1 MLMPCQTRRAFLS
14 SVGGTAL
21 LAACGEQRS
30 ATTKQT
36 TNAAAAAAAPG
47 EIVLNRGNAA
57 EPLSLDPHH
66 ANSVWEDNILGD
78 LMIGLTTDSVDGEP
92 IPGAAEKWEQSE
104 DGKTWTF
111 HLRDH
116 LWSDGQPVTAED
128 FVFAWRRILDPKTA
142 SPYGYYLYLIKNA
155 EAVNA
160 SKMPLTA
167 LGVKAPDAKTL
178 VVELEHPAPYLLE
191 YLMHFTTSPLPRHL
205 VEARGDAWTK
215 AGTYVSNG
223 PYNLAE
229 WSPNDHVTLLKNK
242 SFYDADNVKIDR
254 AIFYP
259 TTDYGAA
266 LKRLRAGELDIQD
279 RMPAQEIDWLK
290 KNMPEIVRL
299 DPILVTELLVC
310 NMTRKPFDDVRVRE
324 ALSLA
329 LDRETIVNKIEKV
342 GDPPAYGMIPPATAN
357 YPGGVALS
365 FKNMPFPERLKRARD
380 LMREAGFGPDKLL
393 RTSLLI
399 RSAAPDRRRIPVA
412 IQQMWTQIYVD
423 AQILQLDASIF
434 YNTIETGDFDIA
446 NAGWSADFN
455 DASTFLELLRKDN
468 PNNWGHYNNP
478 EYDKLLD
485 QAGNA
490 LDLEQ
495 RGEILAMAEAT
506 ALKDHAWIPVYF
518 WVSGELVRP
527 YVKGWVKN
535 GLQKHRTRW
544 LSIDEQERATT
555 PHT

>member
-1 MLMPCQTRRAFLS
+1 MNMPYQTRRVFLS
-14 SVGGTAL
+14 SVGGAAM
-21 LAACGEQRS
+21 LAACGEQRP
-30 ATTKQT
+30 ATTKQA
-36 TNAAAAAAAPG
+36 TNPGAASTPG
-47 EIVLNRGNAA
+47 EVVFNRGNAA
-57 EPLSLDPHH
+57 EPLSLDPHQ

-78 LMIGLTTDSVDGEP
+78 LLVGLTTESADGEP

-116 LWSDGQPVTAED
+116 QWSDGTPVTAED

-142 SPYGYYLYLIKNA
+142 SPYGYFLYLIKNG
-155 EAVNA
+155 EAANA
-160 SKMPLTA
+160 GKVPVTEIGA
-167 LGVKAPDAKTL
+167 RAPDAKTFI
-178 VVELEHPAPYLLE
+178 VELEHPAPYLLE
-191 YLMHFTTSPLPRHL
+191 YLMHFTTNPLPRHT
-205 VEARGDAWTK
+205 VQAKGDAWTK
-215 AGTYVSNG
+215 PGIYVSNG
-223 PYNLAE
+223 PYVLAD
-229 WSPNDHVTLLKNK
+229 WTPNDHVTLRKNPK
-242 SFYDADNVKIDR
+242 FYDAENVKIDR

-266 LKRLRAGELDIQD
+266 LKRLRAGELDVQD

-290 KNMPEIVRL
+290 KNMPEILRL

-365 FKNMPFPERLKRARD
+365 FKDLPFPERLKRARE
-380 LMREAGFGPDKLL
+380 LMRQAGFGPDKLL

-434 YNTIETGDFDIA
+434 YNSIQTGDFDIA
-446 NAGWSADFN
+446 NPGWSADFN

-478 EYDKLLD
+478 KYDELLD
-485 QAGNA
+485 QAGLE
-490 LDLEQ
+490 LDLKK
-495 RGEILAMAEAT
+495 RGQLLAQAEDV
-506 ALKDHAWIPVYF
+506 ALKDNAWIPVYF

-527 YVKGWVKN
+527 YVKGWLKN

-544 LSIDEQERATT
+544 LSVDEQARAAAA
-555 PHT
+555 HT